1 MQQPVMNSSEEHSL
15 IVEVAVDTV
24 VGADSASGILFVKY
38 FQWLKLFYCLFLPLN
53 ITQTFQIWFRTVLI
67 FQSFV
72 ELLLER
78 KARIPS
84 AIFRYNMF
92 LICFLKCY
100 SITMKLNYNKK
111 YAMFPLSKTVILS
124 WGVERQSNGDQQKD
138 KWSMWEEPGIYR
150 NSSS

>member
-1 MQQPVMNSSEEHSL
+1 MQQPVMNSSEEHSR

-72 ELLLER
+72 ELFIGTES
-78 KARIPS
+78 KNS
-84 AIFRYNMF
+84 
-92 LICFLKCY
+92 
-100 SITMKLNYNKK
+100 
-111 YAMFPLSKTVILS
+111 LSNLS
-124 WGVERQSNGDQQKD
+124 L
-138 KWSMWEEPGIYR
+138 
-150 NSSS
+150 